1 MFSVGYPVVP
11 VETPFHR
18 FVIRVNFGQMPVI
31 LVVRSIVKDVNFF
44 DLW

>member
-1 MFSVGYPVVP
+1 MDYPIVP

-18 FVIRVNFGQMPVI
+18 FVIRVNFVQMPGI
-31 LVVRSIVKDVNFF
+31 LADNIFVMDVNVR